1 MDRRRLRAWLAAAL
15 ILAAPAG
22 SLAQDAPPPDDTSPE
37 GPSPRHEKTEVV
49 AYRHMIV
56 AANPHAAEAGLA
68 MLRAGGSA
76 ADAAIAAAM
85 VLNLVEPQSSG
96 IGGGGF
102 MLHWDNAAREI
113 TSYDGRET
121 APAGATPDMFLGAD
135 GKPLPF
141 LDAVASGRS
150 VGVPGLLRLL
160 ELAHRDHGRLP
171 WARLFEPAIALAE
184 RGFAL
189 SPRLHALIA
198 AYPRLAEAPAA
209 RALYFDGAG
218 RPKPVGARIVNRAFA
233 ETLRRIA
240 AGGADAFYTGEIAAD
255 IVRAVAQAPH
265 LPGTMTA
272 ADLAAYRAKE
282 RAPVCSAYRRWRV
295 CGMGPPSSGG
305 MAVLQMLG
313 LLERFDLGDRDA
325 NSVETVHLLAEAGR
339 LAFADRARY
348 LADPDFV
355 DVPVKGL
362 LDRGYLRE
370 RSALIDPDAAMG
382 RAAPGVLPDRR
393 GRLWPLDPALGVPS
407 TSHISVVD
415 DRGNAVALTASI
427 EHAFGSRLMVR
438 GFLLNNQLT
447 DFAFE
452 PERDGRPVAN
462 RVAPGKRP
470 RSSMAPT
477 MVFDRDGRLVL
488 VIGSPGGSRIIGYV
502 VRAVTGV
509 LDFGLDVQAAIDLP
523 HAVNRNGPTEIERG
537 TALAMLRD
545 RLEAMGHMVVLRDMA
560 SGLHG
565 IEIFR
570 HGLIAGADPRRE
582 GVARGD

>member
-1 MDRRRLRAWLAAAL
+1 
-15 ILAAPAG
+15 
-22 SLAQDAPPPDDTSPE
+22 
-37 GPSPRHEKTEVV
+37 
-49 AYRHMIV
+49 
-56 AANPHAAEAGLA
+56 
-68 MLRAGGSA
+68 
-76 ADAAIAAAM
+76 
-85 VLNLVEPQSSG
+85 
-96 IGGGGF
+96 
-102 MLHWDNAAREI
+102 I

-325 NSVETVHLLAEAGR
+325 NSVETVHLLAE
-339 LAFADRARY
+339 
-348 LADPDFV
+348 
-355 DVPVKGL
+355 
-362 LDRGYLRE
+362 
-370 RSALIDPDAAMG
+370 
-382 RAAPGVLPDRR
+382 
-393 GRLWPLDPALGVPS
+393 
-407 TSHISVVD
+407 
-415 DRGNAVALTASI
+415 
-427 EHAFGSRLMVR
+427 
-438 GFLLNNQLT
+438 
-447 DFAFE
+447 
-452 PERDGRPVAN
+452 
-462 RVAPGKRP
+462 
-470 RSSMAPT
+470 
-477 MVFDRDGRLVL
+477 
-488 VIGSPGGSRIIGYV
+488 
-502 VRAVTGV
+502 
-509 LDFGLDVQAAIDLP
+509 
-523 HAVNRNGPTEIERG
+523 
-537 TALAMLRD
+537 
-545 RLEAMGHMVVLRDMA
+545 
-560 SGLHG
+560 
-565 IEIFR
+565 
-570 HGLIAGADPRRE
+570 
-582 GVARGD
+582 